1 MQPYEIMLMLDPEL
15 EEERQD
21 EIIARIREH
30 VEGAG
35 GTWESLDAWGRRKL
49 AYEIDHKPDALY
61 WVIAFSA
68 TPAALAEIS
77 RVLRITEGVL
87 RHMATIRPA
96 PAAESATK
104 TQPAAAGA

>member
-15 EEERQD
+15 EEERQE
-21 EIIARIREH
+21 EIIARIREL

-49 AYEIDHKPDALY
+49 AYEIDHKADALY
-61 WVIAFSA
+61 WVIAFGATSA
-68 TPAALAEIS
+68 TLAEIS
-77 RVLRITEGVL
+77 RVLRITEGVV

-96 PAAESATK
+96 PAPAPE
-104 TQPAAAGA
+104 PAAQA

>member
-15 EEERQD
+15 DEARQD
-21 EIIARIREH
+21 EIIARIREL

-35 GTWESLDAWGRRKL
+35 GTWESIDAWGRRKL
-49 AYEIDHKPDALY
+49 AYEIDHKADALY
-61 WVIAFSA
+61 WVIAFAA
-68 TPAALAEIS
+68 TPAGLAEIS

-96 PAAESATK
+96 PAPE
-104 TQPAAAGA
+104 PAAKA